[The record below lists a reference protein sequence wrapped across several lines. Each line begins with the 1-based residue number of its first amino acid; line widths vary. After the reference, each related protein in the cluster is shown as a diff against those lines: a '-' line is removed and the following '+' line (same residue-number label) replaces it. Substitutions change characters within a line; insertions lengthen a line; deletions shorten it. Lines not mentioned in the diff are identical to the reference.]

1 MAVGATPNAA
11 CGLIRMVELQEYLAP
26 ATPGPVNAIDFH
38 RDLIENGSRSAR
50 SCTPAH
56 DPQSR

>member
-26 ATPGPVNAIDFH
+26 AAPVRRTPSISIA
-38 RDLIENGSRSAR
+38 
-50 SCTPAH
+50 T
-56 DPQSR
+56 